1 MFADWKKGRM
11 NDPLGDSQEE
21 NTAPDRGSQSLEPAP
36 ELLASAKHPIH
47 NLFVGPAGLRS
58 GWRVALFVL
67 IAAVIAF
74 ALVGATSRWHPQ
86 GAGRL
91 WQGWLSELELFLA
104 VAAASLLMARI
115 EKRPWGSYGLP
126 ARGMFGKNFWAGAL
140 WGFLWLTVMMLLM
153 RAAGVFYFGGLAI
166 HGARILKFAA
176 FYGLLFLTV
185 GFFEE
190 SLMRGYAQFTLTQ
203 GLGFWPAAILLSAL
217 FGALHLGNS
226 GEAWLGILAAA
237 LIGLFLCL
245 TLRRTGTLWFA
256 VGFHASWDWGE
267 SYLYSVPDSG
277 AMVPGHLLNSSFHG
291 PRWLTGGS
299 VGPEGSVLVLLIIA
313 LMWVVFDRSY
323 REAKYQVGSPIR
335 TRSETLQPAS

>member
-1 MFADWKKGRM
+1 MFADFREARM
-11 NDPLGDSQEE
+11 NDPFEDSQEQGE
-21 NTAPDRGSQSLEPAP
+21 PTQAPGSNVALEPAP
-36 ELLASAKHPIH
+36 EFLSAAKHPVH
-47 NLFVGPAGLRS
+47 NVFIGPVGLRS
-58 GWRVALFVL
+58 GWRVLLFVL
-67 IAAVIAF
+67 MATAFGF
-74 ALVGATSRWHPQ
+74 ALVGASSRWHPH

-104 VAAASLLMARI
+104 IVASSFLMSRI
-115 EKRPWGSYGLP
+115 EKRPWGNYGLP
-126 ARGMFGKNFWAGAL
+126 ARAALGKNFWVGAL
-140 WGFLWLTVMMLLM
+140 WGFLWLTAMMLLM
-153 RAAGVFYFGGLAI
+153 RAGGVFYFGGLAI
-166 HGARILKFAA
+166 HGAPILKFAA

-190 SLMRGYAQFTLTQ
+190 FLMRGYAQFTLTQ
-203 GLGFWPAAILLSAL
+203 GMGFWPTAILLSSL

-267 SYLYSVPDSG
+267 SFLYSVPDSG

-291 PRWLTGGS
+291 SRWLTGGS
-299 VGPEGSVLVLLIIA
+299 VGPEGSALVLVVIA
-313 LMWVVFDRSY
+313 LMWVVFDKMY
-323 REAKYQVGSPIR
+323 P
-335 TRSETLQPAS
+335 RSETP